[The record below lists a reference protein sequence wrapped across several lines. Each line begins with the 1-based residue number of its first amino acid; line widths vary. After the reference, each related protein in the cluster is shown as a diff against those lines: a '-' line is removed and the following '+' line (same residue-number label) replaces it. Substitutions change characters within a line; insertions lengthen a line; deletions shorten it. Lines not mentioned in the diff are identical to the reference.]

1 MSDLS
6 EFDRELLA
14 QMREDF
20 LSESQEILDRLGTHL
35 AHLEQSA
42 TPDLLNTIFREVHTL
57 KGTAGFVSFHGIQRL
72 SHKLEDVFG
81 EVREGK
87 LAVTPDLIDVTFSA
101 WQALNLMRHDIVH
114 GGAGETD
121 IMPYLERLG
130 ALLEQDGSAT
140 EPPPVYVPP
149 EAEPASF
156 TVQSMLQ
163 PKFGST
169 VDTKPIQPSPTD
181 ATLRVE
187 TETLDTLMTL
197 VGELITARNSLIAS
211 AERLDDPTLQSD
223 TNAINRLTRQ
233 LQNTVSSVRLTPI
246 ERLLS
251 RFTPVVR
258 NLARERGKFVR
269 YIIEGGDTPLDR
281 AVSEQIYDPLIHML
295 RNAIDHGLETPDVRR
310 RAGKPDEGTLR
321 ISAERL
327 GDDVVLRVA
336 DDGGGINPNRIR
348 AVAVER
354 GLYSQDEVANLSEDE
369 AIRLI
374 FSPGFSTSTTV
385 TDISGRG
392 VGMDVVL
399 ENVRR
404 LRGAIDIETEL
415 GRGTTFVIKL
425 PLTLAILQVLL
436 VRVGLHMYAVPLH
449 AVRETLR
456 LQPEAIHFLHRSAIT
471 YVHDNPLPLRRLS
484 DWLLPT
490 STSHAL
496 VEQQPALVVGLARG
510 DEVVLVDELVG
521 KQQMVIKPLNPYLGQ
536 VTGVEGAAILP
547 DGTVGLVLDLERL
560 LT

>member
-6 EFDRELLA
+6 DFDRELLA

-20 LSESQEILDRLGTHL
+20 LSESQEILDRLGTQL
-35 AHLEQSA
+35 AHLEQAA
-42 TPDLLNTIFREVHTL
+42 TPELLNTIFREVHTL
-57 KGTAGFVSFHGIQRL
+57 KGTAGFVSFHAIQQL

-81 EVREGK
+81 EVRAGK
-87 LAVTPDLIDVTFSA
+87 LSISPDLIDVAFGA

-114 GGAGETD
+114 GGSGESD
-121 IMPYLERLG
+121 IAPHLERLG
-130 ALLEQDGSAT
+130 ALLNANGSA
-140 EPPPVYVPP
+140 P
-149 EAEPASF
+149 EAIPAYALPEANAESF

-163 PKFGST
+163 PRFGTQTESAT
-169 VDTKPIQPSPTD
+169 IQPSPTE

-197 VGELITARNSLIAS
+197 VGELITARNSLTAS
-211 AERLDDPTLQSD
+211 AERLDDPILQGD
-223 TNAINRLTRQ
+223 TNVINRLTRQ
-233 LQNTVSSVRLTPI
+233 LQNTVSSVRLIPI

-258 NLARERGKFVR
+258 NLARERGKFVK

-281 AVSEQIYDPLIHML
+281 AVSEQMYDPLIHML
-295 RNAIDHGLETPDVRR
+295 RNAIDHGLEPPDVRR
-310 RAGKPDEGTLR
+310 RADKPDEGTLR
-321 ISAERL
+321 ISAQRL

-336 DDGGGINPNRIR
+336 DDGRGIDPNRIR

-354 GLYSQDEVANLSEDE
+354 GLYSSDEAAGLTDDE

-374 FSPGFSTSTTV
+374 FSPGFSTTTAV
-385 TDISGRG
+385 TDMSGRG

-415 GRGTTFVIKL
+415 GHGTTFVIKL

-436 VRVGLHMYAVPLH
+436 VRVGSHVYAVPLH
-449 AVRETLR
+449 TVRETLR
-456 LQPEAIHFLHRSAIT
+456 LQPEAIHFLHRGAVT

-490 STSHAL
+490 AASQAL
-496 VEQQPALVVGLARG
+496 TEQQAALVVGLARG

-536 VTGVEGAAILP
+536 VRGVEGAAILP